1 VKQKDDN
8 DGTIKVYKFT
18 PLGMSD
24 GEWTAVHNEFTDN
37 NTETKTWDNDA
48 LLTLDA
54 FDLVNAK
61 LISET
66 ANSWLFE
73 LPSYVN
79 LNFDEE
85 ESDQPLEKGEVSNVI
100 KAELEVTKKNPHFI
114 SYRLYALEPF
124 SPMFSV
130 KISKLNIYNELNEAW
145 KNGPLVTTSQT
156 EEVKGSLGFLVSID
170 ENITVF
176 NSGFKLVEVD

>member
-1 VKQKDDN
+1 
-8 DGTIKVYKFT
+8 
-18 PLGMSD
+18 M
-24 GEWTAVHNEFTDN
+24 
-37 NTETKTWDNDA
+37 
-48 LLTLDA
+48 
-54 FDLVNAK
+54 
-61 LISET
+61 
-66 ANSWLFE
+66 
-73 LPSYVN
+73 
-79 LNFDEE
+79 
-85 ESDQPLEKGEVSNVI
+85 EKGEVSNVI
-100 KAELEVTKKNPHFI
+100 KAELEVTKKSSHFI
-114 SYRLYALEPF
+114 SYRLYAIEPF